1 MYINDSLNVQF
12 GETDSLIMLLTNTN
26 VADRD
31 FPGCPVANTPNAGGP
46 GLIPGQGTRFH
57 MLQLSLHAVTK
68 KKQKQKNPY
77 DVTKTQHSQINN

>member
-31 FPGCPVANTPNAGGP
+31 FPGGPVANTPNAGGLA
-46 GLIPGQGTRFH
+46 LIPGQGTRCC
-57 MLQLSLHAVTK
+57 MLRLRILHASR
-68 KKQKQKNPY
+68 
-77 DVTKTQHSQINN
+77 KTEDPACHS

>member
-31 FPGCPVANTPNAGGP
+31 FPGCPVDNTPNAGGP

-77 DVTKTQHSQINN
+77 DATKTQHSQINN